1 MYSNL
6 KYEAR
11 DDIRGRFLADFCLL
25 FSRFLL
31 RGLFFFGLF
40 CFLFALIKGGYPI
53 YIPILFIS
61 VSLTA
66 YALYLFLK
74 VKSEIRF
81 YFPAVRPVHLKR
93 AGIGLYFKFLFTD
106 IIVNALKI
114 LTLSAFL
121 VYPAVILLV
130 LFMRIKNGGVY
141 YPTAVSLTV
150 LSGLLILTGT
160 YVSVLINLRFSAV
173 NYYILKSRDSSVVL
187 SIKKS
192 RESMNDKLNK
202 CMSVKTRNIKYIVLS
217 LFILPAPYC
226 IAMKNAVEH
235 EAVLSYLSDKK
246 EKAVTFIID
255 RPGKFSLG

>member
-11 DDIRGRFLADFCLL
+11 EDIKGRVFADFCLL

-40 CFLFALIKGGYPI
+40 CFLFSVIKGGYPI
-53 YIPILFIS
+53 YVPILFIS

-66 YALYLFLK
+66 YALYLFIK

-81 YFPAVRPVHLKR
+81 YFPSVRPVHLKR
-93 AGIGLYFKFLFTD
+93 AGIGLYFKLFLTD
-106 IIVNALKI
+106 MTVNILKL

-121 VYPAVILLV
+121 VYPAVILFV
-130 LFMRIKNGGVY
+130 LFMRIKNEGVY
-141 YPTAVSLTV
+141 YPTALMLSV

-160 YVSVLINLRFSAV
+160 YVSVLRNLRFSAV
-173 NYYILKSRDSSVVL
+173 NYYILKSRDSSVIS

-192 RESMNDKLNK
+192 RESMNGSLNK
-202 CMSVKTRNIKYIVLS
+202 YMGVKMRNIKYDFLS
-217 LFILPAPYC
+217 LFVLSAPYC

-235 EAVLSYLSDKK
+235 EAVLSFLSDKK

-255 RPGKFSLG
+255 RQGKFSSG